1 MEKEST
7 GGQWRLADGS
17 DVPASF
23 DFEWNGG
30 RRGLPNIYSG
40 AGYDFMSVYCSSG
53 QLFNYSNGNRF
64 NFICQ
69 DK

>member
-23 DFEWNGG
+23 DFEWNQRETSNEGW
-30 RRGLPNIYSG
+30 
-40 AGYDFMSVYCSSG
+40 DFMSVSCGSG
-53 QLFNYSNGNRF
+53 WLVNHKNELKHK
-64 NFICQ
+64 FICQ
-69 DK
+69 DH

>member
-30 RRGLPNIYSG
+30 RRGLPNE
-40 AGYDFMSVYCSSG
+40 GYDFMSVSCPDG
-53 QLFNYSNGNRF
+53 HLLNYSNEYRL